1 MRTGRPCRCGALRS
15 AYAMSVLVLD
25 SEAMWSLTRQPG
37 VNPKGALAA
46 LTAARENNWDVVVP
60 AAVLAELYWGGPQ
73 QQAIDATLSAH
84 GDIAVTATDQR
95 LAPYIGTHARRA
107 APRVA
112 GEPLPGGRR
121 SPPAATTN
129 RGWQL
134 ARTPRSG
141 GCVLKHN
148 SAEFPLCN
156 SLCWLA

>member
-1 MRTGRPCRCGALRS
+1 
-15 AYAMSVLVLD
+15 MSVLVLD

-107 APRVA
+107 RPTRGGGATFGGPAIPAGGNNEPRMAA
-112 GEPLPGGRR
+112 GE
-121 SPPAATTN
+121 
-129 RGWQL
+129 
-134 ARTPRSG
+134 
-141 GCVLKHN
+141 N
-148 SAEFPLCN
+148 SAEL
-156 SLCWLA
+156 WLRAQAQLRGVSASVIRYAG